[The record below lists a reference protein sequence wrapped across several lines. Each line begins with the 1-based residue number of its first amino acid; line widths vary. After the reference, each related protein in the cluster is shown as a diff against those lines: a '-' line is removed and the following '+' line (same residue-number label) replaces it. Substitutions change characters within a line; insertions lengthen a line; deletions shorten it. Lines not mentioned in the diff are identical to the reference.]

1 MPVAVVA
8 DAHLGGPGG
17 EAGPLVRQ
25 LDALLDE
32 DCERLVLLGDIFHV
46 WVGDRRYETAE
57 VRAVA
62 AAIDRLR
69 AGGVSVD
76 YVEGNRDFFL
86 DRGPYASLFDRL
98 ATEVTFETGGVRYLA
113 VHGDRLNDRD
123 WQYRFWRW
131 LSKSLPCRL
140 VVLNMPSRLA
150 QQFVTSTEARLGKTN
165 FKHKNRVPEEIIRS
179 YGARRLEAGHDVL
192 LLGHFHAPRV
202 WPAGAGEVRVL
213 DAWFNSRR
221 VEWFGRSALVE
232 PDAV

>member
-25 LDALLDE
+25 LDALLDQ
-32 DCERLVLLGDIFHV
+32 DCDRLVLLGDIFHV

-62 AAIDRLR
+62 AAIERLR
-69 AGGVSVD
+69 AGGLPVD

-98 ATEVTFETGGVRYLA
+98 AAEVTFEAAGIRYLA
-113 VHGDRLNDRD
+113 VHGDGLNDRD

-140 VVLNMPSRLA
+140 AVLNMPNRLA
-150 QQFVTSTEARLGKTN
+150 QRFVTSTEARLGRTN
-165 FKHKNRVPEEIIRS
+165 FKHKRRVPKEVIRA
-179 YGARRLEAGHDVL
+179 YGARRLREGHDVL
-192 LLGHFHAPRV
+192 LLGHFHAPHA
-202 WPAGAGEVRVL
+202 WPTGSGEVRVL

-221 VEWFGRSALVE
+221 VEWFGRPPLAE
-232 PDAV
+232 TGAI